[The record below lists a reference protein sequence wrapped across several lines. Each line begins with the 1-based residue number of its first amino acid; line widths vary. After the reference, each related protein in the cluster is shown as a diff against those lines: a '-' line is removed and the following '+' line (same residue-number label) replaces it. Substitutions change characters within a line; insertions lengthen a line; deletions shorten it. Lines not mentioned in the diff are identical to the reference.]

1 MLTVVTLAE
10 TYDLVRLN
18 EAREALGLAGGG
30 SDGDLQRWIGE
41 ASAAIVKFCNRTF
54 AKETVAETFRLE
66 SCKPA
71 LLLSRFPVVSVA
83 SVIENDEALSASDYE
98 LASDSGQLA
107 RLSADAPALWSGK
120 IIVTYV
126 AGYAL
131 DDMPKDIKRAA
142 ILLINQ
148 YRFSTIRDPQ
158 LRGNTVEGIGS
169 RSYFD
174 GMGETGMAPEIAGL
188 LADHRMPAGF

>member
-1 MLTVVTLAE
+1 MLTVVTPAE
-10 TYDLVRLN
+10 TCDLVRFN

-30 SDGDLQRWIGE
+30 SDVELKRWIGE

-54 AKETVAETFRLE
+54 AQETVAETFRLE

-71 LLLSRFPVVSVA
+71 LLLSRFPVVSIA
-83 SVIENDEALSASDYE
+83 SVVENGAALSATDYE
-98 LASDSGQLA
+98 LASDSGQLM
-107 RLSADAPALWSGK
+107 RLSADAPAVWSGK
-120 IIVTYV
+120 TIVTYV
-126 AGYAL
+126 AGHTL

-142 ILLINQ
+142 VLLVNQ
-148 YRFSTIRDPQ
+148 YRYSTIRDPQ
-158 LRGNTVEGIGS
+158 LRGNAVEGIGS
-169 RSYFD
+169 RSFFD